1 MLLHEPR
8 LFLFIVKINKKQ
20 TISTEG
26 EPCIDDPNYNYYECF
41 ESYFYKKRGCQYPW
55 NVFPHLNLSTCNQF
69 NETEKMVFNKD
80 RNFGYDRY
88 HFGHSERMTRTQMQ
102 CPRPCQ
108 YTKFHLDYRPW
119 EISDHNIGITFKS
132 IQIGFSDFMIVY
144 SKQYFACDLFCIL
157 GQLGGNLGFFLGGS
171 ILTAIDL
178 TITGLSMLLQF
189 LQRKQHE
196 K

>member
-1 MLLHEPR
+1 M
-8 LFLFIVKINKKQ
+8 LFLFIVKINQEQK
-20 TISTEG
+20 ISTEHK
-26 EPCIDDPNYNYYECF
+26 PCIDDPNYNYYECF

-55 NVFPHLNLSTCNQF
+55 NVFPHLNLSICDQF
-69 NETEKMVFNKD
+69 HETEKMVLDLD

-88 HFGHSERMTRTQMQ
+88 NFGHSERMTRTQMQ

-108 YTKFHLDYRPW
+108 YTKFDLQYGPW
-119 EISDHNIGITFKS
+119 EISKDNTGITFKS
-132 IQIGFSDFMIVY
+132 IQIGFSNFMTIY
-144 SKQYFACDLFCIL
+144 SKQYYACDLFCIL

-178 TITGLSMLLQF
+178 VITCLTKF
-189 LQRKQHE
+189 FENIHCKKHE